1 LLLPA
6 VTGPMA
12 SPLRVTVTADVA
24 AIIAVAVVMTIEVD
38 VGAAALPVEVPLM
51 ETAGVAA
58 VPKKPEGYA
67 SVMKLPIASAP
78 PAVVVKLNVAATF
91 AFPATRSVSPI
102 TNVPVDTCPPMTPD
116 PTPTDTI
123 TSALVAT
130 AIPLLLPPLATPI
143 INPESVTV
151 TELLATTAPLDTVI
165 TIDVDVGAAPTVPDP
180 PPLITTAGVAP
191 EAKNPEGYV
200 SVILPPTPSAP
211 PTVGVNENVAAEPV
225 FPATRSVGVMLND
238 VLSTR

>member
-1 LLLPA
+1 
-6 VTGPMA
+6 MA

-38 VGAAALPVEVPLM
+38 VGAAELPVEVPLM

-78 PAVVVKLNVAATF
+78 PAVVVKLNVADTF

-116 PTPTDTI
+116 DMPTDTT
-123 TSALVAT
+123 TSALVDIVMPDA
-130 AIPLLLPPLATPI
+130 LPAVTP
-143 INPESVTV
+143 PMVRPVRVTV
-151 TELLATTAPLDTVI
+151 TAVLAASVVPPAVMTIEVAP
-165 TIDVDVGAAPTVPDP
+165 GAPGTRVAPPVESV
-180 PPLITTAGVAP
+180 AVGVALGLGVAVGEADP
-191 EAKNPEGYV
+191 EAVPVSEG
-200 SVILPPTPSAP
+200 SAGL
-211 PTVGVNENVAAEPV
+211 GV
-225 FPATRSVGVMLND
+225 
-238 VLSTR
+238 VLAV